1 MKEVD
6 QLNQLFE
13 TLRTE
18 HPTTSIYEV
27 SSWINAGS
35 VITNVNTVKKL
46 TLKKIIIMSSIV
58 SVSLIGVITLFSLQN
73 EKKDGKQHLI
83 SKHEVEKNETSF
95 KQKNNKSEVQEVNTN
110 DSRSSLNNKVILEN
124 LPKEATKTNELQ
136 SEIVIPVLKEK
147 NESELNSNTNLIN
160 KENEYYA
167 KSKNENITR
176 TWKSINDSL
185 KVDTLF
191 NGVKALLF
199 KGDKSDIVIQGSER
213 TSISMNYK
221 YKLKAKGVFSKKK
234 EGNCELSYELKDSV
248 LTINVQRKNQ
258 KFSGISVLSESSKM
272 EFNVPENVD
281 VKMSS
286 DLGDMEVSGIRNKS
300 TILQTSLGDIIATNI
315 LGSIDLETALGD
327 ISMTKVTGKIKA
339 TTSNGDISGKEITI
353 SDDCKLD
360 SSLGDIDFQLN
371 NPISECNLNLNT
383 SLGKVKVNR
392 SDLKTKSQKEL
403 KTGSGKFKVN
413 MNTSLGKIIV
423 R

>member
-1 MKEVD
+1 GIIFTITFFTTNNTELKDKNQINTSTENKRVNTYNTAKNKEIELVNE
-6 QLNQLFE
+6 QPLNQNQINIESSVRKDLNKDSSE
-13 TLRTE
+13 KIE
-18 HPTTSIYEV
+18 IQNQPTTEDD
-27 SSWINAGS
+27 
-35 VITNVNTVKKL
+35 KKNYNRNL
-46 TLKKIIIMSSIV
+46 QSN
-58 SVSLIGVITLFSLQN
+58 SLIKSI
-73 EKKDGKQHLI
+73 EKVNNPV
-83 SKHEVEKNETSF
+83 SK
-95 KQKNNKSEVQEVNTN
+95 
-110 DSRSSLNNKVILEN
+110 
-124 LPKEATKTNELQ
+124 
-136 SEIVIPVLKEK
+136 KEK
-147 NESELNSNTNLIN
+147 GFWRSF
-160 KENEYYA
+160 
-167 KSKNENITR
+167 
-176 TWKSINDSL
+176 NDTL

-191 NGVKALLF
+191 NGVKALVF
-199 KGDKSDIVIQGSER
+199 TGDKSDIIIQGSER
-213 TSISMNYK
+213 TYISMNYN

-315 LGSIDLETALGD
+315 LGSIDLETTLGD
-327 ISMTKVTGKIKA
+327 ISMTKVIGQIKA

-371 NPISECNLNLNT
+371 NPISDCNLNLNT

-403 KTGSGKFKVN
+403 KTGKGKFKVI
-413 MNTSLGKIIV
+413 MQTSLGKIIV

>member
-1 MKEVD
+1 MNTEEK
-6 QLNQLFE
+6 LNNLFE
-13 TLRTE
+13 TLKSE
-18 HPTTSIYEV
+18 KPAMSISDI
-27 SSWINAGS
+27 SSWIDEGKIIKKANK
-35 VITNVNTVKKL
+35 ITKPI
-46 TLKKIIIMSSIV
+46 LKKIIIMSSVLTTSLIFAIAFFTNHNTEIKANKHIQPSIQNNTIITYDTAKNKEFELVNESSVKQNQV
-58 SVSLIGVITLFSLQN
+58 SVESIFSDDLKGVSPNKIEKQNQTSENDKTNYDNKVLSNSLINVI
-73 EKKDGKQHLI
+73 EKVNYSE
-83 SKHEVEKNETSF
+83 SK
-95 KQKNNKSEVQEVNTN
+95 
-110 DSRSSLNNKVILEN
+110 
-124 LPKEATKTNELQ
+124 
-136 SEIVIPVLKEK
+136 KEK
-147 NESELNSNTNLIN
+147 GLWRSF
-160 KENEYYA
+160 
-167 KSKNENITR
+167 
-176 TWKSINDSL
+176 NDTL

-191 NGVKALLF
+191 NGVKALVF

-327 ISMTKVTGKIKA
+327 ITMTKVIGKIKA

-403 KTGSGKFKVN
+403 KTGNGKFKVN